1 LRQFRFDGS
10 PSTQKHRKPMLPGTL
25 DACPQWRRGPVSQG
39 KCVNVAANSYDNV
52 PNNNTGSSPSRRRG
66 SPASRPR
73 RCSQQQH
80 LQDSCLQRRRG
91 PVNQGKGVNVAANSY
106 NNVPR
111 ATALAQVH
119 RDVEGLLRLVQAVLQ
134 QPAPATQRRS
144 GDAATWTTATSTG
157 VRELPCQCRQHP
169 ISCIPS
175 PISVW
180 ARPSPHAA
188 RAA

>member
-1 LRQFRFDGS
+1 MRQFRYVGS
-10 PSTQKHRKPMLPGTL
+10 PSTQKHRKPLLPGTL

-91 PVNQGKGVNVAANSY
+91 PVNQGKCVNVAANSY

-111 ATALAQVH
+111 ATAPAQVH

-134 QPAPATQRRS
+134 QHQHHLQHSGAAATRRRGQRRPRLAS
-144 GDAATWTTATSTG
+144 ERFPA
-157 VRELPCQCRQHP
+157 
-169 ISCIPS
+169 
-175 PISVW
+175 SVD
-180 ARPSPHAA
+180 SIL
-188 RAA
+188 